1 MGSRPLIS
9 GGLTERYPGLT
20 GSVLFSSGDFGAG
33 DVPQTRQRVIQKCS
47 ERATEIIMGPIR
59 IGVPVVFTSAVADH
73 TVGAGGALC
82 RFFHAPA
89 KEILCFLACG
99 QRRNGNFGHAS
110 HPPFVEDEEITGIG
124 GAVALQHQIGAAAA
138 AGCAGTGTVTDENIG
153 LTPVCRAAV

>member
-20 GSVLFSSGDFGAG
+20 GSVLFSRGDFGAG

-47 ERATEIIMGPIR
+47 ERAAEIIMGPIR

-89 KEILCFLACG
+89 KEILCFFGLRPAPQRKFRPRIPSAIRRG
-99 QRRNGNFGHAS
+99 RRNHRDRRS
-110 HPPFVEDEEITGIG
+110 RRPPAPDRRRSGRR
-124 GAVALQHQIGAAAA
+124 LRRYWH
-138 AGCAGTGTVTDENIG
+138 CH
-153 LTPVCRAAV
+153 R